1 MNILAILGIIRPCF
15 YFLFL
20 WKMTFSN
27 PPTPLKYGKFH
38 TFLFFIFDAFPY
50 YTSFYGH
57 FFRNKGLHFISVIY
71 LHHAKNQALFLALSL
86 WRRKI
91 YLCVDLFYLDVR
103 AFHVSCF
110 RHCTSSQFCGRIKVI
125 TLFFLVTHP
134 SLELLHS
141 FKEKKVILSLSKL
154 N

>member
-1 MNILAILGIIRPCF
+1 MNIQAILDHVF
-15 YFLFL
+15 YFSFS

-27 PPTPLKYGKFH
+27 PPTPPKYGKFH
-38 TFLFFIFDAFPY
+38 TFLFLTP
-50 YTSFYGH
+50 SLSHLFYGH
-57 FFRNKGLHFISVIY
+57 FFRNKGLHFISVIH

>member
-1 MNILAILGIIRPCF
+1 MHFETIFFFVENDFFKPTHTTKVWKIP
-15 YFLFL
+15 YFFI
-20 WKMTFSN
+20 
-27 PPTPLKYGKFH
+27 
-38 TFLFFIFDAFPY
+38 FIFDAFP

-57 FFRNKGLHFISVIY
+57 FFRNKGLHFISVIH
-71 LHHAKNQALFLALSL
+71 LHHAKNQALFLALSS